1 MSREYGLSLRF
12 YLFLNFH
19 NYIVTHCYT
28 EKQKIESIQQSNLLI
43 KFSVTNAKLIPNVD
57 KSGLIVTV
65 KVLRHFVTTT
75 HRIRINK
82 SKYNNFPGFN
92 DCTLHHENVSLEVVK
107 WESWWVELCFRL
119 CTMTLTR
126 LELLKP
132 LEPSL
137 TEVIISVSMQVNKP
151 LNN

>member
-1 MSREYGLSLRF
+1 M
-12 YLFLNFH
+12 
-19 NYIVTHCYT
+19 HCYT

-43 KFSVTNAKLIPNVD
+43 KFCVTNAKLIPNVD

-75 HRIRINK
+75 HRIGINK

-107 WESWWVELCFRL
+107 
-119 CTMTLTR
+119 
-126 LELLKP
+126 
-132 LEPSL
+132 
-137 TEVIISVSMQVNKP
+137 
-151 LNN
+151 